1 MTCRPSRFSART
13 CGIVGA
19 FVLVLAACSGGGQDE
34 DAVDTSDDFC
44 ERAQEYLRFEP
55 SLGRAANDP
64 AQTQVF
70 VSAWQDRLVVLEE
83 RAPDEIRDDVA
94 TIKESVDEL
103 DEELQQVGY
112 DLLALSIE
120 QLDDLDAL
128 ADGEGSEADRRFRG
142 FVDASCTVAP
152 SPLTDDELAEL
163 VGNDDA
169 DVEGEV
175 TAAMAEDLEML
186 LGISPEVSECLVSNL
201 EPNVLD
207 ELLGGVETGGGQM
220 SEETI
225 DALIG
230 VIDLCGITAE
240 DLVGE

>member
-1 MTCRPSRFSART
+1 MAHRLSRLPAQI
-13 CGIVGA
+13 CGVVGA
-19 FVLVLAACSGGGQDE
+19 LVLVATACSGGGQDD
-34 DAVDTSDDFC
+34 DAVETNEEFC
-44 ERAQEYLRFEP
+44 DRAQEYLRFEP
-55 SLGRAANDP
+55 ALGRAANDP

-94 TIKESVDEL
+94 IIKESVDEL
-103 DEELQQVGY
+103 DGELQQVGY

-120 QLDDLDAL
+120 QLDGLEAL

-142 FVDASCTVAP
+142 YVDASCTVAP
-152 SPLTDDELAEL
+152 SPLSDDEIAEL
-163 VGNDDA
+163 VGGDEE

-175 TAAMAEDLEML
+175 TAAMAEDLEVL
-186 LGISPEVSECLVSNL
+186 LGISPEVSDCLVSNL